1 MNPTGESD
9 NNHNDKENKN
19 KYLIDDKYLRNFIEY
34 YVYASLESRKIS
46 VCIRSLNI
54 ERILRWL
61 SNWTNFYSY
70 RYFKEGTIVHSCEYF
85 LAVLKQQRFQYKSN
99 VRSVANFKPRNIKTM
114 TFKETPED
122 MTDETRHLNKATT
135 LIL

>member
-19 KYLIDDKYLRNFIEY
+19 KYLTDDKYLRNFIEY

-61 SNWTNFYSY
+61 
-70 RYFKEGTIVHSCEYF
+70 
-85 LAVLKQQRFQYKSN
+85 
-99 VRSVANFKPRNIKTM
+99 
-114 TFKETPED
+114 
-122 MTDETRHLNKATT
+122 
-135 LIL
+135 

>member
-85 LAVLKQQRFQYKSN
+85 LAVLKQQGFQYKSN
-99 VRSVANFKPRNIKTM
+99 VRSVTNFKPRNIKTM

-122 MTDETRHLNKATT
+122 TSGETRHLNKATT

>member
-34 YVYASLESRKIS
+34 YVDASLEPRKIS

-122 MTDETRHLNKATT
+122 TTDETRHLNKATT

>member
-34 YVYASLESRKIS
+34 YVDASLEPRKIS

-85 LAVLKQQRFQYKSN
+85 LAVLKQQGFQYKSN

-114 TFKETPED
+114 TFKETPEG
-122 MTDETRHLNKATT
+122 TSGETRHLNKATT

>member
-34 YVYASLESRKIS
+34 YVDASLEPRKIS

-70 RYFKEGTIVHSCEYF
+70 RYFNEGTIVHSCEYF
-85 LAVLKQQRFQYKSN
+85 LAVLKQQGFQYKSN

-122 MTDETRHLNKATT
+122 TTDETRHLNKATT